1 MDLSQE
7 DIPPVRY
14 AFAITSALLLGG
26 ATATLALQPGGAQT
40 TPGTAQNEPGV
51 IAAAAPRAGA
61 PMSFADMVQR
71 LQPAVVNI
79 STKQTIVQ
87 NQQANPFSGTP
98 FEGLF
103 GQQGGSGQP
112 QRREGQSLGS
122 GFVISADG
130 YVVTNNHVVAPGARG
145 ATVDSITVILPDR
158 REYVARLVGRDP
170 DSDLALLKIT
180 APGPLP
186 FVRFGDSTRA
196 RVGDW
201 VVAIGNPFGLG
212 GTVTA
217 GIVSA
222 LHRSTG
228 LGAYDQFIQTDA
240 AINQGN
246 SGGPMF
252 NLQGDVIGIN
262 SQILGNQSGG
272 NIGIG
277 FAIPAEQARPIIDQ
291 LMRGQR
297 ITRGYIGVTL
307 GGPIDSDRAE
317 ALGIP
322 NNQGELIARVEPAGP
337 AARAGLRP
345 GDVVTKVNGQ
355 PVNPDQTLSRL
366 VAAVPPGQAARL
378 EVVRGGRPQ
387 ALSVTVAARPSQEQL
402 AALTGQGGEDFSNN
416 GDDSDNDGSTGKTP
430 GGAVAPA
437 ALGMTVLPLTPTIA
451 SQVGVDSTVQGVV
464 VAMVDPQS
472 DAASK
477 QLKRG
482 DVVQQVNGAAV
493 RTAAEFASAVAQ
505 AKAAGRPSVLLLV
518 SRGRQMTGFIAV
530 RIARG

>member
-1 MDLSQE
+1 MWSTDPDQE
-7 DIPPVRY
+7 DISPVRY

-26 ATATLALQPGGAQT
+26 ATATLALQPGAAQT
-40 TPGTAQNEPGV
+40 QPGVAQNEPG
-51 IAAAAPRAGA
+51 AMQAAAPRAGA

-87 NQQANPFSGTP
+87 QQAANPFAGSP

-103 GQQGGSGQP
+103 GGQGGGGAP
-112 QRREGQSLGS
+112 VKREGQSLGS
-122 GFVISADG
+122 GFIISPDG
-130 YVVTNNHVVAPGARG
+130 YVVTNNHVVAAGARG

-158 REYVARLVGRDP
+158 KEYVAKLVGRDP
-170 DSDLALLKIT
+170 ASDLALLKIT
-180 APGPLP
+180 VPGQLP

-252 NLQGDVIGIN
+252 NLNGDVIGIN
-262 SQILGNQSGG
+262 SQILGSQAGG

-277 FAIPAEQARPIIDQ
+277 FAIPAEQAKPIIDQ
-291 LMRGQR
+291 LMKGQK
-297 ITRGYIGVTL
+297 IQRGYIGIGL
-307 GGPIDSDRAE
+307 GGPVDADASA

-322 NNQGELIARVEPAGP
+322 KNQGELIARVEPAGP
-337 AARAGLRP
+337 AARAGLRV
-345 GDVVTKVNGQ
+345 GDVVTRVNGQ
-355 PVNPDQTLSRL
+355 EVTPDQTLSRL
-366 VAAVPPGQAARL
+366 VAAVAPGQSARL
-378 EVVRGGRPQ
+378 DVLRGGRPQ
-387 ALSVTVAARPSQEQL
+387 TVTVSVAARPSEEQL
-402 AALTGQGGEDFSNN
+402 AAQAGGGDDFST
-416 GDDSDNDGSTGKTP
+416 DDDGSAS
-430 GGAVAPA
+430 GAVPA
-437 ALGMTVLPLTPTIA
+437 SGSPLGLTVQPLTPQIA
-451 SQVGVDSTVQGVV
+451 RTLGVDSTVQGVV
-464 VAMVDPQS
+464 VAQVDPAS
-472 DAASK
+472 DAGSK
-477 QLKRG
+477 LKRG
-482 DVVQQVNGAAV
+482 DVVQAVNGTPV
-493 RTAAEFASAVAQ
+493 RTATDLSGAVAQ
-505 AKAAGRPSVLLLV
+505 AKAAGRPQVLLLV
-518 SRGRQMTGFIAV
+518 SRGRAQTGFIAV
-530 RIARG
+530 KIAKG